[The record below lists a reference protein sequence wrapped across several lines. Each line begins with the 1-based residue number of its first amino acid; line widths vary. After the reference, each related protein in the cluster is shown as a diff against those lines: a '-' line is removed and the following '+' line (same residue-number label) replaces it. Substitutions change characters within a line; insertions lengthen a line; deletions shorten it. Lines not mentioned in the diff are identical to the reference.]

1 MKILNFF
8 ERWAASRFIRDP
20 EKRAQKL
27 GRPARLELTDVQA
40 RMVEAFYVEE
50 RKEAADVAKA
60 FFKHWPRTSFD
71 YFRAL
76 NDTGTQLVFTQ
87 ADYALDG
94 VELIEAAMRALGAM
108 VQHEGDPDWYLVRA
122 HPMAKRLAESA
133 QANYEEAIKSKRT
146 GLADAIGVN

>member
-1 MKILNFF
+1 MKVLNFF
-8 ERWAASRFIRDP
+8 QRWAASRFIRDP
-20 EKRAQKL
+20 EKLAQKL

-40 RMVEAFYVEE
+40 RMVEAFYVDE
-50 RKEAADVAKA
+50 RKDAADVAKA
-60 FFKHWPRTSFD
+60 FFKHWSRTDFD

-76 NDTGTQLVFTQ
+76 NDTGTALVHTT

-108 VQHEGDPDWYLVRA
+108 VQHEGDPDWYLQTA

-133 QANYEEAIKSKRT
+133 QENFEASKKQRR
-146 GLADAIGVN
+146 GLADAIGAN